1 MENVSYIHVL
11 NIPDVLL
18 NIGLEELSIIFVGRV
33 IAIYRSAVNL
43 VTLKCE
49 CLSINIQAY

>member
-18 NIGLEELSIIFVGRV
+18 NIGLEELSIIFVG
-33 IAIYRSAVNL
+33 
-43 VTLKCE
+43 
-49 CLSINIQAY
+49 